1 MTVTYVTAL
10 FCVFGIAFGQILFK
24 LSAISLKHSGS
35 FFTLKTA
42 ALLLAAMCL
51 YGITSFVWV
60 WGLQKVELS
69 RIYPLMAL
77 SFILVPLGSY
87 LFLGEQLQSQYIL
100 GVAIII
106 VGIIV
111 VVRA

>member
-1 MTVTYVTAL
+1 MPAVYIAII
-10 FCVFGIAFGQILFK
+10 FCVFGIAIGQILFK

-35 FFTLKTA
+35 FFALDTA
-42 ALLLAAMCL
+42 ILLLSAMCL
-51 YGITSFVWV
+51 YGVTSLVWV

-69 RIYPLMAL
+69 QVYPFMAL

-87 LFLGEQLQSQYIL
+87 FFLGEQLQPQYFL

-106 VGIIV
+106 VGILV
-111 VVRA
+111 VLRV

>member
-1 MTVTYVTAL
+1 MTSTYVATFL
-10 FCVFGIAFGQILFK
+10 CVLGIAIGQILFK
-24 LSAISLKHSGS
+24 LSAISLKNSDS
-35 FFTLKTA
+35 IFTFKAA

-60 WGLQKVELS
+60 WALQKIELS
-69 RIYPLMAL
+69 RIYPFMAL

-87 LFLGEQLQSQYIL
+87 FFLGEQLQSQYML

-106 VGIIV
+106 VGIII
-111 VVRA
+111 VVRV